1 MDDVIVVG
9 GGPTGFLNALG
20 LARAGVKV
28 RLLERAPDIPD
39 SPRAMVYHWS
49 VLEGIEKLGIIDDA
63 YNTGF
68 KKQDYCFLVQKTGE
82 RIDFGLQVLD
92 GHVRHPNNLHMGQNK
107 LAEIALKHLST
118 YSNATVEFD
127 TKVTNLTQDSSGVT
141 VTAQT
146 PAGSTKYRAKYVIGA
161 DGAGSTVRELLGLS
175 FDGMTWP
182 ERFVA
187 TNVYYDFEKFNYA
200 RAMMVIDDGSGAI
213 IAKIDNEG
221 LWRCTY
227 MEDASLPEETFLER
241 LPETYSRIFPG
252 NDPYELKAASPYRM
266 HQRSAST
273 YRKGRV
279 ILAGDAAHATNPTG
293 GLGLTSGLFD
303 TYSLYPTLAAIIL
316 EGASDEVLDRWS
328 AERKDK
334 FENYASPQAASNKK
348 LIYHANGGGQALEA
362 ALEGMRKLPDH
373 PEVALERAMFTKT
386 LETAPPLEEPV

>member
-9 GGPTGFLNALG
+9 GGPTGFLTALG

-28 RLLERAPDIPD
+28 RLLERAEGIQD

-49 VLEGIEKLGIIDDA
+49 VLDGIENLGILDDV

-68 KKQDYCFLVQKTGE
+68 KKQDYCFLVLKTGE
-82 RIDFGLQVLD
+82 RIEFGVQVLE

-118 YSNATVEFD
+118 YSNAVVEFD
-127 TKVTNLTQDSSGVT
+127 AKVTDLSQDDSGVN
-141 VTAQT
+141 VFAET
-146 PAGSTKYRAKYVIGA
+146 PTGPAEYRAKYVIGA
-161 DGAGSTVRELLGLS
+161 DGAGSKVREVMGLT

-200 RAMMVIDDGSGAI
+200 RAMMVIDDGNGAI

-227 MEDASLPEETFLER
+227 MEDASLPEETFMER
-241 LPETYSRIFPG
+241 LPEAYSRVFPG
-252 NDPYELKAASPYRM
+252 TDSYDLKMASPYRM
-266 HQRSAST
+266 HQRSASS

-279 ILAGDAAHATNPTG
+279 LLAGDAAHATNPTG

-303 TYSLYPTLAAIIL
+303 AYSLYPTLAAIL
-316 EGASDEVLDRWS
+316 LDGAPDSFLDRWNT
-328 AERKDK
+328 ERKDK
-334 FENYASPQAASNKK
+334 FENYASPQAARNKK
-348 LIYHANGGGQALEA
+348 LIYHANGSAEALEA
-362 ALEGMRKLPDH
+362 ALTEMRKLPDH
-373 PEVALERAMFTKT
+373 PEVAMERAMFTKK
-386 LETAPPLEEPV
+386 LETAPPL